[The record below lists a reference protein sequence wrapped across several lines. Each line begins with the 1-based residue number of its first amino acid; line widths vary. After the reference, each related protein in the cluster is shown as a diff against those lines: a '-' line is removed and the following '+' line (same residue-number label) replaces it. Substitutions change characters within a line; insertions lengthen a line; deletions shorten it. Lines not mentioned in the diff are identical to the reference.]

1 LLPNEPQAPRDRGRG
16 RRRLLAAVELAL
28 VFLVVLGALTAASP
42 SFGLTWDESTYFHY
56 ADSIRAWWQAGAPL
70 DAASLQ
76 RYWAYD
82 TYANPHPPFMK
93 VLIAVGSPWA
103 ARELTF
109 PTDYRFPHFVWIA
122 GCLTAVYG
130 LLRRRS
136 AVIAAATAVAFVA
149 LQPRVFGHLLI
160 AASDSPV
167 ALAWLLLPLLA
178 WRLDDE
184 EATPPRRGLLWVA
197 FYVVAG
203 AAAAS
208 KFTGFLALVPIG
220 AFFLWRRRWRDA
232 ALVAGA
238 GAWSLVCVALF
249 SPQHWRQPLVGVLE
263 YLRYPLQRGEAM
275 PFSTTYLGGVYRND
289 LPWQYFLVMS
299 LITVPPLLLVLAPWS
314 VLVRGAARRLLAPLS
329 FALGFWLLLVHL
341 PKTPRHDEVRQFLSV
356 YPLLGILAWMGLLA
370 VLDRWCAARPR
381 WATPRVAAAVC
392 ALATAMLANTVAQ
405 AHPYELSHY
414 NALIGGLRGAE
425 QAGMEITLYFEAV
438 DRELLAT
445 LDRHARPRQTLFM
458 SPYWPSLLE
467 RYVEHGLLNTPLVLL
482 PPQTRERADWM
493 LLVRRRHVF
502 DEGTFL
508 ALPAF
513 YEVRHDGV
521 PLVKLVRT
529 ADLERR
535 RRGAR

>member
-1 LLPNEPQAPRDRGRG
+1 MLTVAS
-16 RRRLLAAVELAL
+16 RR
-28 VFLVVLGALTAASP
+28 
-42 SFGLTWDESTYFHY
+42 FGFTWDEATYFHY
-56 ADSIRAWWQAGAPL
+56 ADSIRAWWHAGAPL
-70 DAASLQ
+70 DAKSLE

-82 TYANPHPPFMK
+82 TSSNPHPPFMK
-93 VLIAVGSPWA
+93 VLIAAGSPWA
-103 ARELTF
+103 ARKLPF

-122 GCLTAVYG
+122 GCLAAAYG
-130 LLRRRS
+130 MLRRRS
-136 AVIAAATAVAFVA
+136 AMVAAATAIAFVA

-160 AASDSPV
+160 ASCDSPV
-167 ALAWLLLPLLA
+167 ALAWLLLALLA

-184 EATPPRRGLLWVA
+184 DEKATAPRRRRALLWIA
-197 FYVVAG
+197 LYFVAG
-203 AAAAS
+203 CAAAT
-208 KFTGFLALVPIG
+208 KFTGFLALLPIG
-220 AFFLWRRRWRDA
+220 AFFLWRKRWRDA
-232 ALVAGA
+232 GLVAGA
-238 GAWSLVCVALF
+238 AVWSLAFVVIASPHAWHRPLAGALA
-249 SPQHWRQPLVGVLE
+249 
-263 YLRYPLQRGEAM
+263 YLRYPLQREAT

-314 VLVRGAARRLLAPLS
+314 VLVRGAARRLLLPIG
-329 FALGFWLLLVHL
+329 FALGFWLILVHL

-370 VLDRWCAARPR
+370 ILDRLCAARPR

-392 ALATAMLANTVAQ
+392 LLAMAVLANGVAR

-438 DRELLAT
+438 DRDLLAA
-445 LDRHARPRQTLFM
+445 LDRNARPGRYGDM
-458 SPYWPSLLE
+458 EIVCPGLLE
-467 RYVEHGLLNTPLVLL
+467 RYVEHGVLRTPLVLL
-482 PPQTRERADWM
+482 PQKTNKRADWL

-502 DEGTFL
+502 DDERFV

-513 YEVRHDGV
+513 YEVRYEGV

-529 ADLERR
+529 ADVGRR
-535 RRGAR
+535 AGPAR

>member
-1 LLPNEPQAPRDRGRG
+1 MLPNEPQAARGRG
-16 RRRLLAAVELAL
+16 RRRLLAAVELSL
-28 VFLVVLGALTAASP
+28 VFFVVLGVLTAASLR
-42 SFGLTWDESTYFHY
+42 FGLTWDEATYFHY
-56 ADSIRAWWQAGAPL
+56 ADSIRGWWHAGAPL
-70 DAASLQ
+70 DAPSLQ

-82 TYANPHPPFMK
+82 TYSNPHPPFMK
-93 VLIAVGSPWA
+93 VLIALGSPWA
-103 ARELTF
+103 ARELPF
-109 PTDYRFPHFVWIA
+109 PTDYRFPHFAWIA
-122 GCLTAVYG
+122 GCLTAAYG

-136 AVIAAATAVAFVA
+136 AAVAAATAIAFVA
-149 LQPRVFGHLLI
+149 LQPRVLGHLLI
-160 AASDSPV
+160 ASSDSPV
-167 ALAWLLLPLLA
+167 ALAWLLLALLA

-184 EATPPRRGLLWVA
+184 EATPTRRRALLWIA
-197 FYVVAG
+197 FYFVAG
-203 AAAAS
+203 CAAAT
-208 KFTGFLALVPIG
+208 KFTGLLALLPVG
-220 AFFLWRRRWRDA
+220 AFFLWRQRWRDA

-238 GAWSLVCVALF
+238 AAWALAF
-249 SPQHWRQPLVGVLE
+249 VVIASPQVWHHPLDGALA
-263 YLRYPLQRGEAM
+263 YLRYPLQREAM

-299 LITVPPLLLVLAPWS
+299 LITVPPLVLVLAPWS
-314 VLVRGAARRLLAPLS
+314 VLVRGAARRLLLPIG
-329 FALGFWLLLVHL
+329 FALGFWLVLVHL

-370 VLDRWCAARPR
+370 ILDRLCAARPR

-392 ALATAMLANTVAQ
+392 LLATAVLANGVAR

-438 DRELLAT
+438 DRDLLAA
-445 LDRHARPRQTLFM
+445 LDRNARPGETLYM

-467 RYVEHGLLNTPLVLL
+467 RYVEHGALNTPLVLL
-482 PPQTRERADWM
+482 PQQTDERPDWL

-502 DEGTFL
+502 DDRKFL

-513 YEVRHDGV
+513 YEVRYDGV

-529 ADLERR
+529 ADLGRR
-535 RRGAR
+535 ARPVP